1 MSLEIDS
8 TIIREIREIIACVKY
23 MDRFKRVAG
32 KKQKW
37 VISGISKD

>member
-1 MSLEIDS
+1 MSLEINS

-23 MDRFKRVAG
+23 MDRFRVAG
-32 KKQKW
+32 EKQKW